1 MIRFYENKPTDNS
14 YMDITIL
21 PKSIMLGEN
30 VWDEGKE
37 LFRKNICCDV
47 ASVSMIPIENEDEEI
62 VCYAYQDVEANREL
76 RMLRELE
83 AHKEA
88 LQFEDIF
95 PKIKEVVIC
104 GCNEL
109 AYHFVKYL
117 EEQHVKVS
125 VTGEYWD
132 YFGYEKSIDLKRT
145 DKLVICAESILP
157 RTDDL
162 CRTII
167 KSASSEFECI
177 DKIYEANVKAGKI
190 KDRIEDFARVLKNLR
205 GKDVVILGT
214 DARAQD
220 AYDLL
225 YQHGIDIC
233 YFAKWK
239 CPQSGVGGYKTLLGK
254 KITEISKAICEKK
267 DFIFINCND
276 RNSALGSR
284 DVEFFDYYGYVRNE
298 QFFLLRDYTD
308 IPCSNLVH
316 VLKGRQVWLA
326 GAEKLCMVL
335 ANYLRDV
342 EGGDIDVQYVELS
355 QCMSMKETTVLCI
368 AYPWNGSKSFSS
380 NPKVWCFREELSAM
394 VDLSYT
400 EYFSSTRAFSLID
413 LYRNRNHEK
422 YSIKQLFPKGI
433 LLGRIPPASGNVF
446 FRGVLDG
453 HPNILK
459 WGYNAFNDNL
469 FRYCICLANE
479 KPQDILKSFKKMFN
493 EEYIFQLE
501 RNIACWDEFQKGAEP
516 WLSLKNHFS
525 SQELFIIFHIAYAEM
540 TSGMKITDLSDKV
553 IYWEPHNCSRDEFPY
568 LAQWLED
575 EKINGQTIYM
585 HRDNVVRTGSCYKF
599 FKKNPSTLAIFK
611 YMAGNDFVEE
621 DEVSYQHWTEFYMR
635 FEDIKLHPKT
645 ELMKICNKFEIPW
658 SDTMLR
664 TTNDGEAW
672 DYQGVMDF
680 DIKPVFNKYEEYLS
694 VFDRFR
700 ISLLCSPYQKMYGYT
715 YESCMKFSR
724 KELQEMFLKK
734 FRFQENLQFEN
745 EYDKITYYRCVYELM
760 RWDLWK
766 VRRHEVLED
775 ITPRLEQMDIG
786 QSMSKEE
793 SEKKRLKKSASKR
806 PIVKKAS
813 PEEVNKLVEFVRR
826 QEKLILYG
834 IEKDCEALLNHL
846 NEKQSELLFCDL
858 IASYKDSTFH
868 GRKVIAPEELLEQYS
883 DYKILVTSSRYHK
896 SIHRQL
902 TELGVSPDRITCNTF
917 QLWED
922 EK

>member
-1 MIRFYENKPTDNS
+1 MIRFYENKPTDS
-14 YMDITIL
+14 SHMDITIL
-21 PKSIMLGEN
+21 PKSIMLNEN

-37 LFRKNICCDV
+37 LFRKNICCDA
-47 ASVSMIPIENEDEEI
+47 ASVSMIPIENKEEEI

-76 RMLRELE
+76 RMLKELK

-95 PKIKEVVIC
+95 PEIKEVVVC

-132 YFGYEKSIDLKRT
+132 YFGYESNIDLKGL

-157 RTDDL
+157 QTNDL
-162 CRTII
+162 FRTII
-167 KSASSEFECI
+167 KSASPEFECI

-190 KDRIEDFARVLKNLR
+190 KDRIEDFPEVLNNIR
-205 GKDVVILGT
+205 GKNVVILGT

-225 YQHGIDIC
+225 YQHGIDIY
-233 YFAKWK
+233 YFAEWE
-239 CPQSGVGGYKTLLGK
+239 CPRSGGKYKTLLGK
-254 KITEISKAICEKK
+254 RIVEISKAICEGN
-267 DFIFINCND
+267 DLVFINCND
-276 RNSALGSR
+276 QNSALGSR
-284 DVEFFDYYGYVRNE
+284 DVEFFDYYGYARNE

-316 VLKGRQVWLA
+316 VLQGRQVWLA
-326 GAEKLCMVL
+326 GAERLCMVL
-335 ANYLRDV
+335 ADYLRDV
-342 EGGDIDVQYVELS
+342 EQDDIDVQYVELS

-368 AYPWNGSKSFSS
+368 AYPWYGAESLLS
-380 NPKVWCFREELSAM
+380 NPKVWCFREELSSMAG
-394 VDLSYT
+394 LSYT
-400 EYFSSTRAFSLID
+400 EYFSSTRALALID

-422 YSIKQLFPKGI
+422 YSIKQLFPRGI
-433 LLGRIPPASGNVF
+433 LLGRIPGASGNVF
-446 FRGVLDG
+446 FRGILDG

-459 WGYNAFNDNL
+459 WGYNDFNNNL
-469 FRYCICLANE
+469 FCYCICLANE
-479 KPQDILKSFKKMFN
+479 KPQDILKAFKKMFN
-493 EEYIFQLE
+493 EEYIIQLE
-501 RNIACWDEFQKGAEP
+501 HNIACWDAFQKSAET
-516 WLSLKNHFS
+516 WLSLKDHFS
-525 SQELFIIFHIAYAEM
+525 SQELFIIFHIAYVEM
-540 TSGMKITDLSDKV
+540 TSGKKITDLSDKV
-553 IYWEPHNCSRDEFPY
+553 IYWEPHYFSRDEFPY

-575 EKINGQTIYM
+575 EKINGQTIYL

-599 FKKNPSTLAIFK
+599 FYENPSALDIIQ
-611 YMAGNDFVEE
+611 YMAGNDLEE
-621 DEVSYQHWTEFYMR
+621 KAGESYRHWIEFHMR
-635 FEDIKLHPKT
+635 FEDIKLHPRT
-645 ELMKICNKFEIPW
+645 ELTKICNKFEIPW

-715 YESCMKFSR
+715 YESCMKFPR

-745 EYDKITYYRCVYELM
+745 EHDKITYYRCAYELM
-760 RWDLWK
+760 RWAIWK

-775 ITPRLEQMDIG
+775 IIPRLEQLDIG
-786 QSMSKEE
+786 QSMSREE
-793 SEKKRLKKSASKR
+793 SEKKEAEKR
-806 PIVKKAS
+806 SIVKAA
-813 PEEVNKLVEFVRR
+813 PLEEINKLVEFVRR

-834 IEKDCEALLNHL
+834 IGKDCEALLNRL
-846 NEKQSELLFCDL
+846 DEMQLELLFCDVK
-858 IASYKDSTFH
+858 ASYKDITFH

-883 DYKILVTSSRYHK
+883 DYKILITSSWYHK

-902 TELGVSPDRITCNTF
+902 LALGVNPNRITCNTF
-917 QLWED
+917 QLWEE

>member
-1 MIRFYENKPTDNS
+1 MIRFYENMPTDS
-14 YMDITIL
+14 AHMDITIL
-21 PKSIMLGEN
+21 SKSIMLGEN

-37 LFRKNICCDV
+37 LFRKNICCDT
-47 ASVSMIPIENEDEEI
+47 ASVSMIPIENEEI

-76 RMLRELE
+76 RMLKELE

-95 PKIKEVVIC
+95 PKIKEVVVC

-132 YFGYEKSIDLKRT
+132 YFGYENNIDLKGA

-157 RTDDL
+157 QTDDL
-162 CRTII
+162 YRTII
-167 KSASSEFECI
+167 KSASPEFECI

-190 KDRIEDFARVLKNLR
+190 KDRIEDFTEVLKKLS

-233 YFAKWK
+233 CFAEWERSR
-239 CPQSGVGGYKTLLGK
+239 PGGYKTLLGK

-267 DFIFINCND
+267 DLIFINCND

-298 QFFLLRDYTD
+298 QFFLLRDYID

-316 VLKGRQVWLA
+316 VLKGKQVWLA
-326 GAEKLCMVL
+326 GAERLCMIL
-335 ANYLRDV
+335 ADYLRDV
-342 EGGDIDVQYVELS
+342 ESGDIDVQYVELS

-368 AYPWNGSKSFSS
+368 AYPWHGAESLSS
-380 NPKVWCFREELSAM
+380 DPKVWCFREELSAM

-400 EYFSSTRAFSLID
+400 EYFSSARALALID

-422 YSIKQLFPKGI
+422 YSIKQFLPRGI
-433 LLGRIPPASGNVF
+433 LLGRIPAVSGNIF
-446 FRGVLDG
+446 FRGILDG

-459 WGYNAFNDNL
+459 WGYNNFNNNL
-469 FRYCICLANE
+469 FCYCICLANE
-479 KPQDILKSFKKMFN
+479 KPQDILKSLKK
-493 EEYIFQLE
+493 IFYVVN
-501 RNIACWDEFQKGAEP
+501 NIACWDEFQKNAEP
-516 WLSLKNHFS
+516 WLSLKDRFS

-540 TSGMKITDLSDKV
+540 TNGKKITDLSDKV
-553 IYWEPHNCSRDEFPY
+553 IYWEPHHFSRDEFPY

-599 FKKNPSTLAIFK
+599 YKENPSALAIFK
-611 YMAGNDFVEE
+611 CMAGNDFVEE
-621 DEVSYQHWTEFYMR
+621 DEVSYQHWTEFHMR

-645 ELMKICNKFEIPW
+645 ELMKICNRFEIPW

-700 ISLLCSPYQKMYGYT
+700 ISLLSSPYQKIYGYI
-715 YESCMKFSR
+715 YESCMNFSR

-745 EYDKITYYRCVYELM
+745 ERDKMMYYCCAYELIK
-760 RWDLWK
+760 WDLWK
-766 VRRHEVLED
+766 ARRHEVLKD

-786 QSMSKEE
+786 QSMSKEKL
-793 SEKKRLKKSASKR
+793 EKLRT
-806 PIVKKAS
+806 
-813 PEEVNKLVEFVRR
+813 EEVNKLVELARQ
-826 QEKLILYG
+826 QEKLVLYG
-834 IEKDCEALLNHL
+834 IGRDCEALLNHL
-846 NEKQSELLFCDL
+846 NEKQSELLFCDVK
-858 IASYKDSTFH
+858 ASYKDITFH

-883 DYKILVTSSRYHK
+883 DYKILVTSSWYYK
-896 SIHRQL
+896 SIHKQL
-902 TELGVSPDRITCNTF
+902 TELGVNPDRITCNTF
-917 QLWED
+917 QLWGEA
-922 EK
+922 K